1 MKNPP
6 RSVIVATRNAHK
18 TEEIRQILGP
28 DFFVTDLSQR
38 GDIPEIA
45 ETGETFAANAI
56 LKALAVSQRLAGLV
70 LADDSGLEVNVLG
83 GAPGVRSARYA
94 GEPADDRK
102 NVEKLLAAVQQI
114 DPRGLQRNARFRCVI
129 AIAAAGN
136 VLNTFQGEATGRIID
151 SPRGFGGFG
160 YDPVFVPTGYDLT
173 FGELPT
179 EVKNQLSHRSRALA
193 AAKPTLATAAG
204 E

>member
-1 MKNPP
+1 MRP
-6 RSVIVATRNAHK
+6 VHVALATRNAHK
-18 TEEIRQILGP
+18 TREVQQILGP
-28 DFFVTDLSQR
+28 EFSVTDLSER
-38 GDIPEIA
+38 SDIPEIA

-56 LKALAVSQRLAGLV
+56 LKALAVSQRFPGLV
-70 LADDSGLEVNVLG
+70 MADDSGLEVDALG

-102 NVEKLLAAVQQI
+102 NVEKLLAALQQM
-114 DPRGLQRNARFRCVI
+114 DPQGTQRTARFRCVI
-129 AIAAAGN
+129 AVAASGT
-136 VLNTFQGEATGRIID
+136 VLKTFEGEASGRIID
-151 SPRGFGGFG
+151 SPRGSGGFG

-173 FGELPT
+173 FGELSR

-193 AAKPTLATAAG
+193 AAKPILQAAAAG